1 MAETNTADE
10 LRESVNGHLP
20 PDLTWS
26 RVLDV
31 LVASPDHHLFVQAL
45 MQAVAEG
52 GTGCLFRAPVQQR
65 CATLRAQVPELYH
78 GTVLELVTA
87 VMAQRWREWDRT
99 IGLLIEAPT
108 TVFPLP
114 QPGPVLMAK
123 HFDPL
128 DYLVGEILHEGLTIL
143 AGKPKKGKSYLA
155 LDMSLSM
162 AVGRLALRHFPT
174 KQQRVLYISLED
186 GERRLQARLRK
197 IQPNLTHPGGLDF
210 LYSFP
215 KLGAGALEALT
226 HYATDYGCIIID
238 VIGRILPDV
247 QTVHKSMSEYQLY
260 TDLFGQLQT
269 FANARHIALL
279 LIDHVRKA
287 SSDDVYDTIM
297 GSQGKWG
304 TADIGLVYER
314 KGEEKEALL
323 HVAGREIDEQKFII
337 DLVDG
342 HLEFLGKGELY
353 ELASE
358 QNKLIRILEEE
369 RRPMGIPE
377 IMKAMGIEGE
387 KHYMRFRQ
395 VLARLYAEDRI
406 GRTKRGLYRVY
417 GDDREADVPF

>member
-1 MAETNTADE
+1 MSLTDKQYELLDTLEKTSSSDYWHDTTTLHEVAD
-10 LRESVNGHLP
+10 LRAKKGA
-20 PDLTWS
+20 WS
-26 RVLDV
+26 RIMTAARRQGIMVEPWIAALD
-31 LVASPDHHLFVQAL
+31 
-45 MQAVAEG
+45 
-52 GTGCLFRAPVQQR
+52 
-65 CATLRAQVPELYH
+65 
-78 GTVLELVTA
+78 
-87 VMAQRWREWDRT
+87 
-99 IGLLIEAPT
+99 EAIRHANGAA
-108 TVFPLP
+108 VFPLP
-114 QPGPVLMAK
+114 QPGAVLMAQR
-123 HFDPL
+123 FAPL

-215 KLGAGALEALT
+215 KLNAGALEALT
-226 HYATDYGCIIID
+226 HYAKDYGCIIVD

-269 FANARHIALL
+269 FANAQHIALL

-377 IMKAMGIEGE
+377 IMKALGIEGE

-417 GDDREADVPF
+417 GDDREEGVPF